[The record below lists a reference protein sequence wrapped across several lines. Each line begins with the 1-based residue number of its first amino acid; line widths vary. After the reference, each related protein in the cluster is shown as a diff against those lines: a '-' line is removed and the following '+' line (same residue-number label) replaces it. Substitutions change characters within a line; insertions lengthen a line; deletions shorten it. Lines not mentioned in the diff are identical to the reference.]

1 MRTLLVSVA
10 LLAIGAMPAKADRP
24 VTDAER
30 AKLIVAVVAQGC
42 TGGKMEWDEDDRGFE
57 VEDAVCNDGRKYELN
72 STRNFYSGARRLTTD
87 YRFARGLGDATQKQQ
102 RQISSACCCF
112 GRRVVDYT
120 SPDLVPIGTAAAY
133 CAAA

>member
-1 MRTLLVSVA
+1 MRTLLISVA

-57 VEDAVCNDGRKYELN
+57 VEDAVCNDGRKYELK
-72 STRNFYSGARRLTTD
+72 FDAEFL
-87 YRFARGLGDATQKQQ
+87 FRGKKAD
-102 RQISSACCCF
+102 
-112 GRRVVDYT
+112 D
-120 SPDLVPIGTAAAY
+120 
-133 CAAA
+133 